1 MKRIK
6 IFFLI
11 QLFVLTLFGQTEN
24 EILWKENKKLV
35 WDDFQAK
42 PQMGHK
48 ASALTNA
55 SAQFYLQQEG
65 KKLKIDTRVFFR
77 KDGSW
82 VKPDAHQDNLLQHEQ
97 THFDIYELFGRKY
110 RKYISELNTNKAP
123 QKLVDKMAK
132 SFKKYQKKAK
142 KMQDKYDKQ
151 TNYSRN
157 IEEQKKWSTEINKKL
172 LLLNK
177 FSNPFIEISIL

>member
-1 MKRIK
+1 MKKFR
-6 IFFLI
+6 IFFLL

-97 THFDIYELFGRKY
+97 THFDIYELFSRRY
-110 RKYISELNTNKAP
+110 RKYILELNTNKAP

-132 SFKKYQKKAK
+132 SFKVYQKKAK
-142 KMQDKYDKQ
+142 KIQDKYDKQ
-151 TNYSRN
+151 TNFSRN
-157 IEEQKKWSTEINKKL
+157 IEEQKKWSTKINLALKS
-172 LLLNK
+172 LNQYN
-177 FSNPFIEISIL
+177 NPYIEIKIP